1 MANQNSTQYGNTQA
15 VPATMNDV
23 CDEHGRVRVRA
34 FDFTQVGAG
43 ADGDTVTLCQLPGG
57 TARIIGVQI
66 INSALG
72 TSRVVKIGHTGYTNL
87 SNVAVAAD
95 DDAFLANTSVATA
108 GSINSVVSSKIASK
122 TGLTV
127 RATVTGGTI
136 PDGATLNG
144 QILYT
149 ID

>member
-1 MANQNSTQYGNTQA
+1 MANQNSTQYANTQA

-34 FDFTQVGAG
+34 FEFTQSGAG
-43 ADGDTVTLCQLPGG
+43 VDGDTATLCNLPGG
-57 TARIIGVQI
+57 TTRVLGVVI
-66 INSALG
+66 TSSALG
-72 TSRVVKIGHTGYTNL
+72 TGRVVKVGHTGYTNL
-87 SNVAVAAD
+87 SNTAVAASD
-95 DDAFLANTSVATA
+95 NAFLANTSVAAA
-108 GSINSVVSSKIASK
+108 GTVTSFATSKLSSK

-144 QILYT
+144 YVLYA

>member
-1 MANQNSTQYGNTQA
+1 MANQNSTQYANTQA

-34 FDFTQVGAG
+34 FDFTQSGAG
-43 ADGDTVTLCQLPGG
+43 ADGDTVTLCNLPGG
-57 TARIIGVQI
+57 TSRVLGVAI
-66 INSALG
+66 TSSAFG
-72 TSRVVKIGHTGYTNL
+72 ASRVVKVGHTGYTNL
-87 SNVAVAAD
+87 SNTAVSAD
-95 DDAFLANTSVATA
+95 DDAFMANTSIATA
-108 GSINSVVSSKIASK
+108 GTVTSFATSKLSSK

-144 QILYT
+144 YVLYA

>member
-1 MANQNSTQYGNTQA
+1 MANQNSTQYANTQT
-15 VPATMNDV
+15 VPATMNDA

-57 TARIIGVQI
+57 TARVLGVKI
-66 INSALG
+66 VNSALG
-72 TSRVVKIGHTGYTNL
+72 ASRVIKVGHTGYTNL

-95 DDAFLANTSVATA
+95 DDAFLASTSVAAA
-108 GSINSVVSSKIASK
+108 GSINGVAASKISSK

-127 RATVTGGTI
+127 QATITGGTI

-144 QILYT
+144 HILYSL
-149 ID
+149 D